1 MIYKKLSKNRRW
13 YMDIRSNVFENGGK
27 LPAKCGAMDGNQ
39 FPGLVWR
46 LSPANTKTFALTVID
61 KNYSANKTISEWGN
75 VTLPPKEKLKGGEYA
90 HLILVNIPGTER
102 SLDKETDFGRI
113 LTGTAAEFGQKGDV
127 YAGPNPPPGTGVHE
141 YEFKVYA
148 LDTELKLKSSDTLQ
162 EFLKATSGHVLA
174 TAAIVGRMG

>member
-1 MIYKKLSKNRRW
+1 
-13 YMDIRSNVFENGGK
+13 MDIRSNVFENGGK
-27 LPAKCGAMDGNQ
+27 LPAKCGAMDGNK

-102 SLDKETDFGRI
+102 SLDKETDFGTI

-148 LDTELKLKSSDTLQ
+148 LDAELKLKPSDTLQ

-174 TAAIVGRMG
+174 TAAINGRMG

>member
-1 MIYKKLSKNRRW
+1 
-13 YMDIRSNVFENGGK
+13 MDIRSNVFENGGK
-27 LPAKCGAMDGNQ
+27 LPAKCGAMDGNK

-102 SLDKETDFGRI
+102 SLDKETDFGTI

-127 YAGPNPPPGTGVHE
+127 YAGPNPPPGKVHH
-141 YEFKVYA
+141 YTFRLFA
-148 LDTELKLKSSDTLQ
+148 LDSMIALKNGAGRKKI
-162 EFLKATSGHVLA
+162 ENAMKGHVLGKA
-174 TAAIVGRMG
+174 ELVGTFSR